1 METRVRV
8 AVVEDH
14 PMLRSA
20 VAVMLER
27 IGHTV
32 VGQATTAADGYEIV
46 ARERPDVVVVDIRLP
61 DATGIELTRRL
72 LARDAGLGIVIYTGI
87 DDSVLLKDALEC
99 GARGFVYKTA
109 GAEQLLTAV
118 SAVARGGSWV
128 DPATREAIVGTGGG
142 ADGSPRVLSMR
153 EREVLQL
160 VAHGVTVEEAGV
172 QLSLSAETVRTHVR
186 NAMRKLG
193 AHTRAH
199 AIVLALRNDEISL
212 EA

>member
-1 METRVRV
+1 METRTRV

-20 VAVMLER
+20 IAVMLE
-27 IGHTV
+27 GLGYLV
-32 VGQATTAADGYEIV
+32 VGQATTAADGYDI
-46 ARERPDVVVVDIRLP
+46 AGRERPDVVIVDILLP

-72 LARDAGLGIVIYTGI
+72 LARDSALGVVIYTGTH
-87 DDSVLLKDALEC
+87 DTVLLKDALEC

-109 GAEQLLTAV
+109 GAEQLLAAV
-118 SAVARGGSWV
+118 SAVARGGSWI
-128 DPATREAIVGTGGG
+128 DPATRSAIVGH
-142 ADGSPRVLSMR
+142 AEARPRRVLSMR

-160 VAHGVTVEEAGV
+160 VARGVSIEDAGV
-172 QLSLSAETVRTHVR
+172 QLSLSAQTVRTHVR

-199 AIVLALRNDEISL
+199 AVVLALRNDEISL
-212 EA
+212 ET